1 MAEKP
6 KSVQEKVTIRPTPV
20 GARVIQRLGI
30 PHMDKSGEL
39 RRLLE
44 LGFAAELAGF
54 SLDGNVL
61 RHGGRVWDLRSDLE
75 QSEAGEHGSRTSPQ
89 PPASLASE
97 AAGTGTDPKS
107 VPAAAVEKQQTTLP
121 EADGAV
127 ELAAHQDSP
136 LRANLRGLSGG
147 S

>member
-6 KSVQEKVTIRPTPV
+6 KSVQEKVTIRPTPI

-54 SLDGNVL
+54 SLDGSVL

-75 QSEAGEHGSRTSPQ
+75 QNVAGEHRSMTTQ
-89 PPASLASE
+89 PSPASSASE
-97 AAGTGTDPKS
+97 AADGATDPRS
-107 VPAAAVEKQQTTLP
+107 VPAAVEKQPTTLP
-121 EADGAV
+121 EAQGAA
-127 ELAAHQDSP
+127 EPAAHQESP
-136 LRANLRGLSGG
+136 LRANLRGLSSG

>member
-1 MAEKP
+1 MGDKP
-6 KSVQEKVTIRPTPV
+6 KSIQEKVTIRPTPL

-54 SLDGNVL
+54 SLDGSVL
-61 RHGGRVWDLRSDLE
+61 RYGGRVWDLRSELE
-75 QSEAGEHGSRTSPQ
+75 ENIARAHGPAISPR
-89 PPASLASE
+89 ASASSGSE
-97 AAGTGTDPKS
+97 AASASTDPKAVS
-107 VPAAAVEKQQTTLP
+107 ALAVEQHPSAVPDSHNVVRP
-121 EADGAV
+121 EA
-127 ELAAHQDSP
+127 HQESP
-136 LRANLRGLSGG
+136 LLTNLRGLAGG

>member
-6 KSVQEKVTIRPTPV
+6 KSVQEKVTIRPTPI

-30 PHMDKSGEL
+30 PHIDKSGEL

-54 SLDGNVL
+54 CLDGSVL
-61 RHGGRVWDLRSDLE
+61 RHGGRVWDLRADLE
-75 QSEAGEHGSRTSPQ
+75 QNVAGEDGSVTMAE

-97 AAGTGTDPKS
+97 AAGAATDPKS
-107 VPAAAVEKQQTTLP
+107 VTAAVEKQPTTLP
-121 EADGAV
+121 EAQRAA
-127 ELAAHQDSP
+127 EPAAHQESP

>member
-1 MAEKP
+1 MGDKP
-6 KSVQEKVTIRPTPV
+6 KSIQEKVTIRPTPL

-54 SLDGNVL
+54 SLDGTVL
-61 RHGGRVWDLRSDLE
+61 RHGGRVWDLRSELE
-75 QSEAGEHGSRTSPQ
+75 QNFARGHESAMPPQASASSGSET
-89 PPASLASE
+89 AS
-97 AAGTGTDPKS
+97 AATDPKAVATLAVDQQPS
-107 VPAAAVEKQQTTLP
+107 AVPDSHNVVKP
-121 EADGAV
+121 EA
-127 ELAAHQDSP
+127 HQESP
-136 LRANLRGLSGG
+136 LLTNLRGLAGG

>member
-6 KSVQEKVTIRPTPV
+6 KSVQEKVTIRPTPI

-54 SLDGNVL
+54 SLDGSVL
-61 RHGGRVWDLRSDLE
+61 RHGGRVWDLRSELE
-75 QSEAGEHGSRTSPQ
+75 QSIAREHVSTTAPQATASP
-89 PPASLASE
+89 ASE
-97 AAGTGTDPKS
+97 AASASTDS
-107 VPAAAVEKQQTTLP
+107 NAAPTVAVDQQPSALP
-121 EADGAV
+121 DALSAVKLEAYQ
-127 ELAAHQDSP
+127 ESP
-136 LRANLRGLSGG
+136 LRANLRGLAGG

>member
-6 KSVQEKVTIRPTPV
+6 KSVQEKVTIRPTPI
-20 GARVIQRLGI
+20 GARLIQRLGI
-30 PHMDKSGEL
+30 PHIDKSGEL
-39 RRLLE
+39 RKLLE

-54 SLDGNVL
+54 SLDGNIL

-75 QSEAGEHGSRTSPQ
+75 HVAGEQGSMTTPR
-89 PPASLASE
+89 PPTPLPSE
-97 AAGTGTDPKS
+97 AAGGAADPKS
-107 VPAAAVEKQQTTLP
+107 VPAAAVEKQSTPLP
-121 EADGAV
+121 KAQGAA
-127 ELAAHQDSP
+127 ESEPHQESP

>member
-6 KSVQEKVTIRPTPV
+6 KSVQEKVTIRPTPI
-20 GARVIQRLGI
+20 GARVIRRLGI

-54 SLDGNVL
+54 SLDGSVL
-61 RHGGRVWDLRSDLE
+61 RHGGRVWDLGSDLE
-75 QSEAGEHGSRTSPQ
+75 QNVAGEHGSMASPP
-89 PPASLASE
+89 PPASSASE
-97 AAGTGTDPKS
+97 AAGAASDPKS
-107 VPAAAVEKQQTTLP
+107 APAAAVEKQRTTEP
-121 EADGAV
+121 EAQGAV
-127 ELAAHQDSP
+127 GTKAHQESP